1 MKKNFGYTTIIY
13 FISRAFF
20 AGITSLSLITIT
32 NQDAW
37 ISLIL
42 AFIIGFVPIFIFYK
56 IASYNEELTII
67 EKIDKLFPKIGKYI
81 KLFISLGIIFIVTLN
96 FCNLTNLITTQFLN
110 KTPNIV
116 IGISLIIPIIF
127 LISKENKIIARVSTI
142 LFFLSIIL
150 IITSIIGLF
159 PKIQLSNLKP
169 YMENN
174 TLKGIIPYISYN
186 ILPIYMIL
194 IFPNKYIKKNIIS
207 GYIISS
213 ITLLISIF
221 FLISILG
228 VNLIILF
235 QYPEFH
241 LLKLSFDGFITFRL
255 ENVLAIQW
263 ILDIFIFTSIGIK
276 YCNESLNINNKYI
289 IPITILILS
298 NFIFPN
304 STISNIIITY
314 YIPFIIPIFLFI
326 IPIIILIKQK
336 KNKNSLKY

>member
-1 MKKNFGYTTIIY
+1 MKDNFGYTTITY

-20 AGITSLSLITIT
+20 SGITSLSLITLVK
-32 NQDAW
+32 QDGW
-37 ISLIL
+37 ISLVL
-42 AFIIGFVPIFIFYK
+42 AFILGIIPIYIFYK
-56 IASYNEELTII
+56 IASYDSELNIIKKI
-67 EKIDKLFPKIGKYI
+67 EKIFPKYGKYLNI
-81 KLFISLGIIFIVTLN
+81 ILGIGILSIVLLN
-96 FCNLTNLITTQFLN
+96 FWNLINLITTQFLN
-110 KTPNIV
+110 KTPNLV
-116 IGISLIIPIIF
+116 IGISLIIPIIL

-150 IITSIIGLF
+150 VITSIIGLF
-159 PKIQLSNLKP
+159 SKIQISNLKP

-174 TLKGIIPYISYN
+174 LLKGILPYISYN
-186 ILPIYMIL
+186 ILPIFMIL
-194 IFPNKYIKKNIIS
+194 IFPNKYIKKSIIN

-213 ITLLISIF
+213 ISLFIGIF

-241 LLKLSFDGFITFRL
+241 LLKLAFDGFITFRL

-263 ILDIFIFTSIGIK
+263 ILDIFIFTTIGIK
-276 YCNESLNINNKYI
+276 FCNESFKIKNNYI
-289 IPITILILS
+289 IPIIILILC

-304 STISNIIITY
+304 NTLANIIISY
-314 YIPFIIPIFLFI
+314 YIPYIIPLFLLL

-336 KNKNSLKY
+336 KGNTIS